1 VFRLSVAFIIKPL
14 GHRLSLHYRSC
25 HSGGI
30 TCHSGLRLL
39 LVVLVRHHAL
49 LDNGSDRRTLEWRCD
64 FACWLRGYEKR
75 GLNLLCINTVGLGYS
90 AAIGM
95 GIGPRPI

>member
-1 VFRLSVAFIIKPL
+1 MLDPKRPIREADII
-14 GHRLSLHYRSC
+14 RSSSLQ
-25 HSGGI
+25 G
-30 TCHSGLRLL
+30 
-39 LVVLVRHHAL
+39 
-49 LDNGSDRRTLEWRCD
+49 RRG

-75 GLNLLCINTVGLGYS
+75 GLNLLCITVGANFNRPGYS